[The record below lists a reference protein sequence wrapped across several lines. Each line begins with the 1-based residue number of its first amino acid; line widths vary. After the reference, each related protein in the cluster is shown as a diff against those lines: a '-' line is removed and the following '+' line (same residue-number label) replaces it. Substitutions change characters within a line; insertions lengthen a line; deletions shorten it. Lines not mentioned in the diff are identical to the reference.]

1 MKRIFLLR
9 HLKSSWDYP
18 ELDDFDRPLNE
29 RGERAGPLVA
39 RHIAAHA
46 IRPDVVLCSAARRT
60 RQTLDHVVE
69 VLDSVP
75 VYYERRLYE
84 ATAEKLLKR
93 LRELPAE
100 VESVMLVGH
109 NPGLHKLATGL
120 TEKEVPDVAPGLAD
134 LRDKYPTGSLA
145 TLTAPVHDWTDLES
159 GLCRLRAFVRPRDL
173 EN

>member
-29 RGERAGPLVA
+29 RGERAGPLIA
-39 RHIAAHA
+39 RHIATHA
-46 IRPDVVLCSAARRT
+46 IRPDVVLCSSSRRT

-69 VLDSVP
+69 ALDGVP
-75 VYYERRLYE
+75 VCYEQRLYE
-84 ATAEKLLKR
+84 ATAASLLKR
-93 LRELPAE
+93 LRELPAHI
-100 VESVMLVGH
+100 ESVLMVGH

-120 TEKEVPDVAPGLAD
+120 TEKEVPDAVPGLAD
-134 LRDKYPTGSLA
+134 LRDKYPTGTLV
-145 TLTAPVHDWTDLES
+145 TLTAPVEDWTELQS